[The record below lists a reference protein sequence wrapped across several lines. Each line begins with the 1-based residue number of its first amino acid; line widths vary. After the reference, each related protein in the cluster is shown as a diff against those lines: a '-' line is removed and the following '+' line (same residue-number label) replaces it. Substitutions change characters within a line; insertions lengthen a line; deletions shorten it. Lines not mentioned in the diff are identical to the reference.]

1 MAPGKVSKMKQV
13 CAASPGK
20 FASALLDILD
30 GSYEEPANLPM
41 TIANPI
47 SPEKVQV
54 SKRPAAAMAMDDEET
69 PQKKKARF
77 SKDAGRQQTPS
88 KVTKQTKPTK
98 QDKAADQNMAA
109 TRRKE
114 LKAMKLVQIKG
125 MVVRKGLDVGSKEK
139 MVESIIVGEAKSRA
153 NICKHKANVRDVV
166 GKKREEFNGKSNK
179 QLKDLLQAY
188 AMQTAGTK
196 PALVDRLLATWK
208 EQGEV
213 EKVLAG
219 MAFKALKVELNA
231 MDKVALFEMCRKKGV
246 DALSKEV
253 LVERLLVH
261 ESVEIWSEV
270 MAARGR

>member
-1 MAPGKVSKMKQV
+1 M
-13 CAASPGK
+13 
-20 FASALLDILD
+20 
-30 GSYEEPANLPM
+30 PM
-41 TIANPI
+41 PVAHPV
-47 SPEKVQV
+47 SPEKVLV
-54 SKRPAAAMAMDDEET
+54 CKRPAAAMEMDDDSDSESEEVT
-69 PQKKKARF
+69 PQKKKARI
-77 SKDAGRQQTPS
+77 SKDAGRQPTPA
-88 KVTKQTKPTK
+88 KITKQTKE
-98 QDKAADQNMAA
+98 DKAADRNMAA

-139 MVESIIVGEAKSRA
+139 MVESIITNEAKSRA
-153 NICKHKANVRDVV
+153 NICKHKANVRSVV
-166 GKKREEFNGKSNK
+166 GKKREEFNGLSTKK
-179 QLKDLLQAY
+179 LKELLQAY
-188 AMQTAGTK
+188 ALQTGGTK

-208 EQGEV
+208 EQGEI

-219 MAFKALKVELNA
+219 MAFQARKVELNA
-231 MDKVALFEMCRKKGV
+231 MDKVALFDLCRKKGV